1 MSEAAES
8 SWKRRAAFGLGAVKY
23 AEKSGKNGRERKR
36 EFHQGPGAQGSGKKL
51 LNRTGNTD
59 KLEL

>member
-23 AEKSGKNGRERKR
+23 AEKSGKNGREKKR
-36 EFHQGPGAQGSGKKL
+36 EFHQGPGAQGSGKSC
-51 LNRTGNTD
+51 
-59 KLEL
+59 